1 MALTQPIYLLLR
13 KAWDAGLLPQKGAI
27 LEFGEANWYDDMPIT
42 ALLADLATV
51 LGQEPRRRE
60 IFDRI
65 TELHSNKPD
74 GHLFAIAKLVYTAL
88 FEPEILNAID
98 FHGTS
103 TALRLDLNQPI
114 ALDRQYD
121 VTMNNGTAEHILNI
135 GQFLKTMHE
144 CTKPGGIILHEAPFN
159 GWIDHGFYTLQPTL
173 FFDIAAAN
181 QYDLL
186 GLFYIDSVN
195 HEIKQMQGRETVI
208 ALIRSGGITSN
219 ASLYAALRKGA
230 VESPFVFPFQD
241 YYAGPISA
249 ERKKAWQ
256 ESR

>member
-13 KAWDAGLLPQKGAI
+13 KAWEANLLPQKGAI
-27 LEFGEANWYDDMPIT
+27 LEFGEANWYDDMPIP

-51 LGQEPRRRE
+51 VADEPRRRE
-60 IFDRI
+60 IVDRI
-65 TELHSNKPD
+65 AELHRDKPD
-74 GHLFAIAKLVYTAL
+74 GHLFAIAKLVYAAL
-88 FEPEILNAID
+88 FQPEILDAID

-103 TALRLDLNQPI
+103 AAMRLDLNQPI

-144 CTKPGGIILHEAPFN
+144 STKPGGLMLHEAPFN

-186 GLFYIDSVN
+186 GLFYIDSV
-195 HEIKQMQGRETVI
+195 HHQIEQIHGRETVV
-208 ALIRSGGITSN
+208 ALTRSGGITAN
-219 ASLYAALRKGA
+219 ASLYAVMRKPT
-230 VESPFVFPFQD
+230 VESTFVFGFQG
-241 YYAGPISA
+241 YYAGQIST
-249 ERKKAWQ
+249 EQKKAWQ
-256 ESR
+256 ELR

>member
-1 MALTQPIYLLLR
+1 MALTQPVYLLLR
-13 KAWDAGLLPQKGAI
+13 KAWDAGLLPQNGTI
-27 LEFGEANWYDDMPIT
+27 LEFGEANWYDDMPIP

-51 LGQEPRRRE
+51 IGDEPRRRE

-65 TELHSNKPD
+65 TELHGKKPD
-74 GHLFAIAKLVYTAL
+74 GYLFAIAKLVYAVL
-88 FEPEILNAID
+88 FQPQILHAID

-103 TALRLDLNQPI
+103 TAMRLDLNQPI

-144 CTKPGGIILHEAPFN
+144 WTKPGGLMLHEAPFN

-186 GLFYIDSVN
+186 GLFYIDAVH
-195 HEIKQMQGRETVI
+195 HEIKQMQDRDAVI
-208 ALIRSGGITSN
+208 ALIRSDSITSN
-219 ASLYAALRKGA
+219 ASLYAVLRKRA
-230 VESPFVFPFQD
+230 VESPFVFPFQG

-249 ERKKAWQ
+249 EQKKTWQ
-256 ESR
+256 EAR